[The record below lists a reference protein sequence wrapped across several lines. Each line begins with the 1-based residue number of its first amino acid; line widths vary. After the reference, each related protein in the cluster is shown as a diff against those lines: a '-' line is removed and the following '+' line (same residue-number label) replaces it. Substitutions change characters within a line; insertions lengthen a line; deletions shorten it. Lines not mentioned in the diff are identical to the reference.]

1 MSGVAGRSGRK
12 KFVPTPDHRD
22 LVTLLATRGI
32 PQEYIRRLIRNPQTG
47 RPVSIKTLE
56 RAFATEIKTAKV
68 AFACQIARFIMD
80 SILGRRS
87 VNAKPIKDERLRVTL
102 AIFVAKTR
110 LGWTVPNRHHRVR
123 SPIDAQESLERL
135 DAKIARLAPDFKAG
149 ETDGSSVERIRR
161 TIGEYNVA
169 GQYQQAPAPL
179 GGGLVKA
186 AWFKRYRED
195 ELPARFDRIVQSW
208 DTANKATE
216 LSDFSVCTTWGVRD
230 KKVYLLGILRQRL
243 EFPALKRAVREQ
255 QNLYRATEVLIED
268 KASGTQLIQEL
279 IADGCY
285 GVTRYQPTTDKIMRM
300 HAQTA
305 MIENGFVQIPETAP
319 WLAEYL
325 HEISVFPK
333 GKHDDQVD
341 STAQFLDWF
350 KKPFPGQGILE
361 FCRRDAEKL
370 KPPKPVYVRIKAPPG
385 IGAVQTFSGRHITI
399 GEDRIVEMS
408 EEDANCLIPVGWT
421 LLTEPPGDASG

>member
-68 AFACQIARFIMD
+68 EFACQIARFVMD

-87 VNAKPIKDERLRVTL
+87 VNAKPIKDERLRATL
-102 AIFVAKTR
+102 AIFVARTR
-110 LGWTVPNRHHRVR
+110 LGWTLPNRHHRVR
-123 SPIDAQESLERL
+123 SPIDTQESLERL
-135 DAKIARLAPDFKAG
+135 DAKSARLAPGFKAD
-149 ETDGSSVERIRR
+149 ETDGSSVERIRP

-195 ELPARFDRIVQSW
+195 ELPARFDRTVQSW
-208 DTANKATE
+208 DANKATE

-230 KKVYLLGILRQRL
+230 TKIYLLGMLRQRL

-255 QNLYRATEVLIED
+255 QNLY
-268 KASGTQLIQEL
+268 
-279 IADGCY
+279 
-285 GVTRYQPTTDKIMRM
+285 
-300 HAQTA
+300 HAHR
-305 MIENGFVQIPETAP
+305 NP
-319 WLAEYL
+319 
-325 HEISVFPK
+325 
-333 GKHDDQVD
+333 DR
-341 STAQFLDWF
+341 
-350 KKPFPGQGILE
+350 GQGLGHPA
-361 FCRRDAEKL
+361 D
-370 KPPKPVYVRIKAPPG
+370 PG
-385 IGAVQTFSGRHITI
+385 I
-399 GEDRIVEMS
+399 DRRRLPRGHPLPADHRQDHA
-408 EEDANCLIPVGWT
+408 DARA
-421 LLTEPPGDASG
+421 DRDD

>member
-68 AFACQIARFIMD
+68 EFACQIARFIMD

-123 SPIDAQESLERL
+123 SPINAQESLERL

-195 ELPARFDRIVQSW
+195 ELPAHFDRIVQSW
-208 DTANKATE
+208 DANKATE

-230 KKVYLLGILRQRL
+230 KKIYLLGMLRQRL

-255 QNLYRATEVLIED
+255 QNLYHATEILIED
-268 KASGTQLIQEL
+268 KASGTRLIQEL
-279 IADGCY
+279 IADGCHA
-285 GVTRYQPTTDKIMRM
+285 GSPATSRPPTRSCGCTHR
-300 HAQTA
+300 
-305 MIENGFVQIPETAP
+305 
-319 WLAEYL
+319 L
-325 HEISVFPK
+325 
-333 GKHDDQVD
+333 
-341 STAQFLDWF
+341 
-350 KKPFPGQGILE
+350 
-361 FCRRDAEKL
+361 R
-370 KPPKPVYVRIKAPPG
+370 
-385 IGAVQTFSGRHITI
+385 
-399 GEDRIVEMS
+399 
-408 EEDANCLIPVGWT
+408 
-421 LLTEPPGDASG
+421 